1 MVVRGTRVGMTSSTA
16 IFRYCVDMK
25 QLVMALLLV
34 ALGIYAAWQNRI
46 ELLVWAAPRVRAI
59 VDPIPPNV
67 PTNWLRGPV
76 KASQAPEQ
84 RPPNIILILADDL
97 GFNDVSLYNGGAG
110 DGSVQTPNIDGIA
123 RRGVTFSN
131 GYAANAVCAPSRA
144 AIMTGRYSTRFGFEF
159 TPFFKMGA
167 TIFQWMQDIEQP
179 ALPAYIDHHRLADLP
194 EIQALGMPP
203 EEVTIAEVLRE
214 AGYYTA
220 HIGKWHLGATGGMRP
235 ENQGFDDSLYMR
247 GMLYLPENHPEV
259 VNAKREEEGIERMVW
274 ANAVYSAQF
283 NGGEPFQPDGYLT
296 DYYTREAVKVIEA
309 NRHRPFFLYLAHW
322 GVHNPLQA
330 LRADYDAYSHIE
342 NHALR
347 VYSGMIRSLDR
358 SVERVLEA
366 LETNGLMEN
375 TLVIFTSDNG
385 GAGYIGLPDVNKPYR
400 GWKLTHFEG
409 GTHVPFIAQ
418 WPARIAAGAQM
429 TEPVHHVDLFHTI
442 AGAAGAK
449 LPVGVRLD
457 GVNLLPYVQGEQTG
471 APHETLFWRQG
482 HHQSVL
488 HDGWKLIRA
497 DRPNRRWLFNLAE
510 DPTEQVD
517 LARRFPQRV
526 GELEALLAAH
536 NAQQARP
543 LWPSVIDGP
552 QLIDKTGAEPYKPG
566 DEYIY
571 WPN

>member
-1 MVVRGTRVGMTSSTA
+1 
-16 IFRYCVDMK
+16 
-25 QLVMALLLV
+25 
-34 ALGIYAAWQNRI
+34 
-46 ELLVWAAPRVRAI
+46 
-59 VDPIPPNV
+59 
-67 PTNWLRGPV
+67 
-76 KASQAPEQ
+76 
-84 RPPNIILILADDL
+84 
-97 GFNDVSLYNGGAG
+97 
-110 DGSVQTPNIDGIA
+110 
-123 RRGVTFSN
+123 
-131 GYAANAVCAPSRA
+131 
-144 AIMTGRYSTRFGFEF
+144 
-159 TPFFKMGA
+159 
-167 TIFQWMQDIEQP
+167 
-179 ALPAYIDHHRLADLP
+179 
-194 EIQALGMPP
+194 
-203 EEVTIAEVLRE
+203 
-214 AGYYTA
+214 
-220 HIGKWHLGATGGMRP
+220 
-235 ENQGFDDSLYMR
+235 
-247 GMLYLPENHPEV
+247 
-259 VNAKREEEGIERMVW
+259 
-274 ANAVYSAQF
+274 
-283 NGGEPFQPDGYLT
+283 
-296 DYYTREAVKVIEA
+296 
-309 NRHRPFFLYLAHW
+309 
-322 GVHNPLQA
+322 
-330 LRADYDAYSHIE
+330 
-342 NHALR
+342 
-347 VYSGMIRSLDR
+347 MIRSLDR

-385 GAGYIGLPDVNKPYR
+385 GADYIGLPDVNKPYR

-471 APHETLFWRQG
+471 APHEALFWRQG

-552 QLIDKTGAEPYKPG
+552 QLIDKTGAEPYGPG